1 LCPDVSALD
10 PQLTKIRRQS
20 TLGLNITY
28 SPRFVCTVNTGDGEK
43 ITTSFFVKCKW
54 DVHQEYENM
63 RMLWTQHYSSSQQL
77 RIPKPLFLDKK
88 NNFLFLEEVK
98 GYSFLDGFY
107 TSGGP
112 KAEKLA
118 LLRSRV
124 ASAAQWLV
132 DFQNIYQATEQR
144 RIPPELV
151 DYEAKIDRMVG
162 LTEAEKSRIAG
173 KMRNVL
179 EDIPEYRETLLTRHF
194 LPRNLIFFDDPLEI
208 CAVDFPKMNKGWPF
222 YDFLTFLVGLEKL
235 ELYPLLSWADCEE
248 LKRTFIAEYSAA
260 RPICGGPE
268 IIANLWA
275 AYVVADLERRY
286 QRNRGIRLKGL
297 GNNLF
302 VYKTA
307 RRLARWSEL

>member
-1 LCPDVSALD
+1 M
-10 PQLTKIRRQS
+10 Q
-20 TLGLNITY
+20 
-28 SPRFVCTVNTGDGEK
+28 
-43 ITTSFFVKCKW
+43 
-54 DVHQEYENM
+54 
-63 RMLWTQHYSSSQQL
+63 MLWSRHYSNSEQF
-77 RIPKPLFLDKK
+77 RIPKPVFLDKA
-88 NNFLFLEEVK
+88 NSFLFLEEVQ
-98 GYSFLDGFY
+98 GYSFLHGFY
-107 TSGGP
+107 TSAAS

-118 LLRSRV
+118 ILQAKV

-144 RIPPELV
+144 GIPPELM
-151 DYEAKIDRMVG
+151 DYEAKINRMVG
-162 LTEAEKSRIAG
+162 LTAAEKGRIAR
-173 KMRNVL
+173 KMR
-179 EDIPEYRETLLTRHF
+179 DILDGLPAYRETLLTRHF
-194 LPRNLIFFDDPLEI
+194 LPRNLIFFDNPSKI
-208 CAVDFPKMNKGWPF
+208 CAVDFPKMSNGWPF
-222 YDFLTFLVGLEKL
+222 YDVLTFLVGLEKL

-275 AYVVADLERRY
+275 AYVVADLQRRY